1 MIFFCIYIWYMIYL
15 HNMHIYIYIYILCTC
30 AHYIYIYIRICAY
43 TYMCI
48 YAYLCIV
55 AVHTCIRRN
64 ARIIQIH
71 NILVQY
77 TYIFLR
83 YIIWTSLT
91 PHTTFGF
98 VCYSDDSMM
107 QMMLCKL
114 AASLE
119 SSFAHI
125 VFVCPWCEVHGRFAI
140 QVIYLRERVKQAAH
154 RQHQGSPGAATK
166 CRLKN
171 G

>member
-1 MIFFCIYIWYMIYL
+1 M
-15 HNMHIYIYIYILCTC
+15 YILCTYAHLKYKYICIC
-30 AHYIYIYIRICAY
+30 AYTHMCIYAYVHIHICAY

-64 ARIIQIH
+64 DRIIQIH
-71 NILVQY
+71 NTL
-77 TYIFLR
+77 TR
-83 YIIWTSLT
+83 YIYIHTYFQYIIGTSLT

-98 VCYSDDSMM
+98 VCYSDDSMV

-125 VFVCPWCEVHGRFAI
+125 VFVCLWCEVHGRFAI

-154 RQHQGSPGAATK
+154 RHQGSPGAATK